1 MQTVKLA
8 LLSVLTALCLG
19 LQLLPRPMN
28 LEFTSLLSFVTG
40 MVFGSLFG
48 AGLGASVMFI
58 NGFLSPYGPAG
69 SVLPF
74 QIVGMVMIGV
84 AGGLYGRIAGGKL
97 SLGNAV
103 EPLVLGAFLTFVYD
117 VITNVATALFLQG
130 PVLSFTQALMVA
142 LVAGAV
148 PSLIHI
154 VWNTFLFGAVTIP
167 LVNSMQRTLMRRFQP

>member
-1 MQTVKLA
+1 MQTLKLT
-8 LLSVLTALCLG
+8 LLSVLIAACLG
-19 LQLLPRPMN
+19 LQLIPRPMN
-28 LEFTSLLSFVTG
+28 LEFTSLFCFVTG
-40 MVFGSLFG
+40 MVFGILYG

-74 QIVGMVMIGV
+74 QIVGMVMIGAV
-84 AGGLYGRIAGGKL
+84 GGLYGKMAGSKL
-97 SLGNAV
+97 SLGNSV

-130 PVLSFTQALMVA
+130 PVLSFAQALMVA
-142 LVAGAV
+142 LVTGAV
-148 PSLIHI
+148 PSLIHV

-167 LVNSMQRTLMRRFQP
+167 LVNSMQRTLMRRLQT